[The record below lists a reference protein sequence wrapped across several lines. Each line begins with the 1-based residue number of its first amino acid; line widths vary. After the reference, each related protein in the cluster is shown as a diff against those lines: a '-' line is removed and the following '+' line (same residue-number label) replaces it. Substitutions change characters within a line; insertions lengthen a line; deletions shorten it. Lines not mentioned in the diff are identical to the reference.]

1 MSLLYFCT
9 IFLMFIQIEGSRS
22 NKETSISPCAIL
34 LRFFHPIR
42 KLNGCVSTLCFF
54 LYANR
59 GFHVEICAKTR
70 VSLHSQLH
78 SNYVVFALLLY
89 ECRTVAVKKNAPTPP
104 PEVIYATILCQF
116 VCWLDFSAKSNAYSR
131 HRNVIWLISYLKYE
145 NGDFLLLHKDDGWRI
160 NHSHFAGIKWQI

>member
-1 MSLLYFCT
+1 MSFLYFCT

-22 NKETSISPCAIL
+22 NKETSISPLCHSPSL
-34 LRFFHPIR
+34 LPSHTEIKWMR
-42 KLNGCVSTLCFF
+42 VDSVFF

-89 ECRTVAVKKNAPTPP
+89 ECRTVAVKKCPHTTTRGNLCNNSVPICLLIGLFREIQCIFTP
-104 PEVIYATILCQF
+104 
-116 VCWLDFSAKSNAYSR
+116 
-131 HRNVIWLISYLKYE
+131 
-145 NGDFLLLHKDDGWRI
+145 
-160 NHSHFAGIKWQI
+160 

>member
-1 MSLLYFCT
+1 MSFLSIFLYY
-9 IFLMFIQIEGSRS
+9 FLMFFQIEGSRS

-89 ECRTVAVKKNAPTPP
+89 ECRTVAVKKCPHTTTRGNLCNNSVPICLLIGLFREIQCIFTP
-104 PEVIYATILCQF
+104 
-116 VCWLDFSAKSNAYSR
+116 
-131 HRNVIWLISYLKYE
+131 
-145 NGDFLLLHKDDGWRI
+145 
-160 NHSHFAGIKWQI
+160 